1 MFKAMTLDDFYR
13 RVGAR
18 LPDTI
23 EADGRTI
30 THELFAALAAR
41 LTPDAA
47 VELGAELPDELGD
60 ELAHAHGD
68 GNLSRDDLIEEL
80 ASRLDLDDDDAETA
94 AIVVLSVVR
103 EAIEPIVEID
113 QVLESLP
120 PDLAQLMQ

>member
-1 MFKAMTLDDFYR
+1 MTADDFYR
-13 RVGAR
+13 RVHAR

-30 THELFAALAAR
+30 THELLTALADR
-41 LTPDAA
+41 LTPDEAA
-47 VELGAELPDELGD
+47 ELGTELPDELGD
-60 ELAHAHGD
+60 LLAHAHGD
-68 GNLSRDDLIEEL
+68 GKLTRDDLIEEL
-80 ASRLDLDDDDAETA
+80 ASRLDLDDDDAETG

-103 EAIEPIVEID
+103 EAIEPTVEIE

>member
-1 MFKAMTLDDFYR
+1 MTADDFYR
-13 RVGAR
+13 RVDAR

-30 THELFAALAAR
+30 THELFSALADR
-41 LTPDAA
+41 LKPDEAA
-47 VELGAELPDELGD
+47 ELGAELPEEIGD
-60 ELAHAHGD
+60 MLAPAHGD
-68 GNLSRDDLIEEL
+68 GNLSRDELIEDL
-80 ASRLDLDDDDAETA
+80 AARLDLDDDDAETG

-103 EAIEPIVEID
+103 EAIEPTVEIE